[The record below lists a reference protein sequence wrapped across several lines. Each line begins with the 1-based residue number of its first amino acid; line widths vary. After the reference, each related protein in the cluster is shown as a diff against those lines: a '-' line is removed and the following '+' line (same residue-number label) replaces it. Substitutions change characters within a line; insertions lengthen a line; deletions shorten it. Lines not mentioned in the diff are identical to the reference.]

1 MRSRI
6 LIVLVNLQ
14 IETIYFQTMKLLFEC
29 YKNKCNLSIRLLL
42 VLLTIPSM
50 TWAQAQKD
58 KPNVTFEELYDEP
71 YSINKLFI
79 GFQPLYGEVFATN
92 TNAGF
97 GFEASYFQ
105 KDKFDLKAHFRKT
118 YSGEF
123 FDFNRNASKSNQ
135 DDFSTSTAGGA
146 VSDKPQVYNY
156 YEIGGTYH
164 VKDFDQ
170 DSKTKMILYKKSLKG
185 DRWAATVPLHAE
197 VPCKVRKIYGA
208 RLGAIVWNST
218 TDLSRALTKQH
229 LTNADL
235 KTSTGTSLSPTYTIN
250 GQTKSFNVFGNVHSA
265 DIYVGGSMTWIRNV
279 AVSFDKYDDGVD
291 DRMTTLFF
299 DILFAPS
306 YSIDPVNYKDPNT
319 GVTDKYST
327 TALKTHSFGFRA
339 GIDGKFNRT
348 MGWSYGGEFGYRPSL
363 VGMGFFAMFKI
374 SFPLYSTNL
383 DYKVESFGK

>member
-1 MRSRI
+1 MN
-6 LIVLVNLQ
+6 V
-14 IETIYFQTMKLLFEC
+14 
-29 YKNKCNLSIRLLL
+29 RLLL
-42 VLLTIPSM
+42 LLLAIPTL

-79 GFQPLYGEVFATN
+79 GFQPLYGEVFGTN

-97 GFEASYFQ
+97 GLEASYFQ
-105 KDKFDLKAHFRKT
+105 KDKFDLKAHFRKS

-123 FDFNRNASKSNQ
+123 FDYNRNASLRNQ
-135 DDFSTSTAGGA
+135 DNSSKATAGYI
-146 VSDKPQVYNY
+146 SDIPQVYSY

-208 RLGAIVWNST
+208 RLGTIIWNST
-218 TDLSRALTKQH
+218 TDISRALTKQH

-235 KTSTGTSLSPTYTIN
+235 KSISDPSKSLPKDYTVS
-250 GQTKSFNVFGNVHSA
+250 GQTRSLNVFGNVHA
-265 DIYVGGSMTWIRNV
+265 TNIYVGGSMTWIRNV

-291 DRMTTLFF
+291 DGMMTLFF
-299 DILFAPS
+299 DIMFAPS
-306 YSIDPVNYKDPNT
+306 LVIDPVTYTYTDPST
-319 GVTDKYST
+319 SVVVKDKYST
-327 TALKTHSFGFRA
+327 MALKTSSFGFRA

-348 MGWSYGGEFGYRPSL
+348 LGWSYGGEFGYRPSL
-363 VGMGFFAMFKI
+363 TGMGFYAMFKI
-374 SFPLYSTNL
+374 AFPLFSTNL
-383 DYKVESFGK
+383 DHKVESFGK

>member
-1 MRSRI
+1 
-6 LIVLVNLQ
+6 
-14 IETIYFQTMKLLFEC
+14 MKFLFES
-29 YKNKCNLSIRLLL
+29 YQNKYSLSTRLLL
-42 VLLTIPSM
+42 MLLTLPSLVL
-50 TWAQAQKD
+50 AQAQKD

-92 TNAGF
+92 VNAGF
-97 GFEASYFQ
+97 GLEASYFQ

-118 YSGEF
+118 YSSEF
-123 FDFNRNASKSNQ
+123 FDYNRNASIKNQ
-135 DDFSTSTAGGA
+135 DNYTGTIGGFT
-146 VSDKPQVYNY
+146 DKPQVYNY
-156 YEIGGTYH
+156 YEFGGTYH
-164 VKDFDQ
+164 IKDFDQ

-208 RLGAIVWNST
+208 RLGAIVWNSA
-218 TDLSRALTKQH
+218 TDLSRALSKQH

-235 KTSTGTSLSPTYTIN
+235 KSTTNPALSLPPSYNVN
-250 GQTKSFNVFGNVHSA
+250 GQTKSLNVFGNIHSA

-291 DRMTTLFF
+291 DGIMTLFF
-299 DILFAPS
+299 DIMFAPS
-306 YSIDPVNYKDPNT
+306 YKIDPVTYTDPTTLIKDT
-319 GVTDKYST
+319 YSAA
-327 TALKTHSFGFRA
+327 ALKTNSFGFRA

-348 MGWSYGGEFGYRPSL
+348 LGWSYGGEFGYRPSIT
-363 VGMGFFAMFKI
+363 GMGFFAMFKI
-374 SFPLYSTNL
+374 AFPLYSTNL